1 MKHLLNSLTENE
13 KNSIREQHTGGMKV
27 MTENFSKL
35 INTKSG
41 NVRTLVEQPVEEP
54 TPNSTTNPLNRLTGS
69 GTWIVKDGN
78 IQFSDSTGTV
88 VLEIASNYGLDNIED
103 DDQTSEYKSYDKPS
117 KYDPQ
122 YSQDP
127 RERYDHGGSQPGH

>member
-41 NVRTLVEQPVEEP
+41 DVRTLVEQPVEEP
-54 TPNSTTNPLNRLTGS
+54 PIQPQPTPTPTPPNSKTNPLLINMKLKRLTGS
-69 GTWIVKDGN
+69 GTWLVKDGN
-78 IQFSDSTGTV
+78 IQFSDSNGTV
-88 VLEIASNYGLDNIED
+88 VLGIRL
-103 DDQTSEYKSYDKPS
+103 
-117 KYDPQ
+117 
-122 YSQDP
+122 
-127 RERYDHGGSQPGH
+127 

>member
-41 NVRTLVEQPVEEP
+41 DVRTLVEQPVEEP
-54 TPNSTTNPLNRLTGS
+54 PIQPQPQPTPTPTPPTPNSTTNPLKRLTGS
-69 GTWIVKDGN
+69 GTWRIVKNGN
-78 IQFSDSTGTV
+78 IQFSDSNGTV
-88 VLEIASNYGLDNIED
+88 VLEIGL
-103 DDQTSEYKSYDKPS
+103 
-117 KYDPQ
+117 
-122 YSQDP
+122 
-127 RERYDHGGSQPGH
+127 

>member
-41 NVRTLVEQPVEEP
+41 DVRTLVEQPVEEP
-54 TPNSTTNPLNRLTGS
+54 PIQPQPTPTPTPNSTTNPLKRLTGS
-69 GTWIVKDGN
+69 GTWRIVKNGN

-88 VLEIASNYGLDNIED
+88 VLEIGL
-103 DDQTSEYKSYDKPS
+103 
-117 KYDPQ
+117 
-122 YSQDP
+122 
-127 RERYDHGGSQPGH
+127 

>member
-41 NVRTLVEQPVEEP
+41 DVRTLVEQPVEEP
-54 TPNSTTNPLNRLTGS
+54 PIQPQPTPTPPNSKTNPLLINMKLKRLTGS
-69 GTWIVKDGN
+69 GTWLVKDGN
-78 IQFSDSTGTV
+78 IQFSDSNGTV
-88 VLEIASNYGLDNIED
+88 VLGIRL
-103 DDQTSEYKSYDKPS
+103 
-117 KYDPQ
+117 
-122 YSQDP
+122 
-127 RERYDHGGSQPGH
+127 